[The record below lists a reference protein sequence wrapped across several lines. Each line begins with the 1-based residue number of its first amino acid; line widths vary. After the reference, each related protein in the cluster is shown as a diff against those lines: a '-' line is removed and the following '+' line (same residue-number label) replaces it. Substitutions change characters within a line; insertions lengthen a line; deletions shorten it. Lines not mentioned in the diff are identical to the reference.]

1 MKTNAHNNKLSMKHT
16 MNKTRFITII
26 STLILFFS
34 VSFFACKVDKCKQV
48 NCAYSGLC
56 KEGTCFCQ
64 TGYEGEHCETVTR
77 DKFKGIYNVNEDGTI
92 SGVAQYSLSIE
103 NNDKINEVV
112 IKNLQNVF
120 KDYPVR
126 GITYLDTLT
135 IPNQMLP
142 DSSIVEGWGYII
154 DTNPL
159 NQHYYQHAILTV
171 YYKVTDKL
179 GIVNEYGSN
188 GSQPSVWSKGL

>member
-1 MKTNAHNNKLSMKHT
+1 
-16 MNKTRFITII
+16 MNKTRLFTALT
-26 STLILFFS
+26 TLFTFFS
-34 VSFFACKVDKCKQV
+34 LAFFSCKTDKCKQV
-48 NCAYSGLC
+48 TCAYSGVC
-56 KEGTCFCQ
+56 KEGVCMCQ
-64 TGYEGEHCETVTR
+64 IGYEGEHCETVTR

-103 NNDKINEVV
+103 NGDKINTVV
-112 IKNLQNVF
+112 IKNLQNTF
-120 KDYPVR
+120 KDYLVNAT
-126 GITYLDTLT
+126 TYLDTLT
-135 IPNQMLP
+135 IPSQMMP
-142 DSSIVEGWGYII
+142 DSSVVEGWGYIV

-179 GIVNEYGSN
+179 GVANEFGSN

>member
-1 MKTNAHNNKLSMKHT
+1 MKKIFVTAISVTLL
-16 MNKTRFITII
+16 FIAIG
-26 STLILFFS
+26 FN
-34 VSFFACKVDKCKQV
+34 ACKSDKCKQI
-48 NCAYSGLC
+48 NCAFSGVC
-56 KEGTCFCQ
+56 KEGICLCQ
-64 TGYEGEHCETVTR
+64 VGYEGEHCETVTR
-77 DKFKGIYNVNEDGTI
+77 DKFKGIYNVNEHGTI
-92 SGVAQYSLSIE
+92 SGVAQYSISIE
-103 NNDKINEVV
+103 DGAKINEVV
-112 IKNLQNVF
+112 IKNLQNNL

-126 GITYLDTLT
+126 GVAYLDTLT

-142 DSSIVEGWGYII
+142 DSTVVEGWGYVI

-179 GIVNEYGSN
+179 GLVNEYGGN